1 MPSLPQH
8 TSHEHLD
15 LDNLPELTAAQADYL
30 EIIYAEQLKTAV
42 ARGCSI
48 AQTAG
53 VSRAT
58 VAATMR
64 SLKALGLIN
73 YYPYGPLEMTADGLI
88 LGKLLHEKR
97 KALEVFFS
105 EVIGLATDAA
115 RKAAKAHAA
124 EASEESIAVAA
135 ALVDFVKKH
144 ENEWHQA
151 RQKALL
157 ALQPK
162 EKA

>member
-1 MPSLPQH
+1 MPLLPQH
-8 TSHEHLD
+8 TSHEHSTP
-15 LDNLPELTAAQADYL
+15 DNLPELTVAQSDYL
-30 EIIYAEQLKTAV
+30 EIIYEEQLKTGV

-64 SLKALGLIN
+64 SLKALGLID
-73 YYPYGPLEMTADGLI
+73 YYPYGPLEMTPAGLI
-88 LGKLLHEKR
+88 LGKRLHKKR

-105 EVIGLATDAA
+105 EVIGLTTDAA
-115 RKAAKAHAA
+115 RKAAKSHAA
-124 EASEESIAVAA
+124 DATEESVAVAA
-135 ALVDFVKKH
+135 AMVDFVKKH

-151 RQKALL
+151 RKNALL
-157 ALQPK
+157 ALQTK

>member
-1 MPSLPQH
+1 MPLLPQH
-8 TSHEHLD
+8 TSHEHSTP
-15 LDNLPELTAAQADYL
+15 DNLPELTAAQSDYL
-30 EIIYAEQLKTAV
+30 EIIYEEQLKTGV

-73 YYPYGPLEMTADGLI
+73 YYPYGPLEMTPAGLI

-115 RKAAKAHAA
+115 RKAAKSHAA
-124 EASEESIAVAA
+124 DATEESVAVAA
-135 ALVDFVKKH
+135 AMVDFVKKH

-151 RQKALL
+151 RKNALL
-157 ALQPK
+157 ALQTK

>member
-1 MPSLPQH
+1 MPLLPQH
-8 TSHEHLD
+8 TSHEHSTP
-15 LDNLPELTAAQADYL
+15 DNLPELTAAQSDYL
-30 EIIYAEQLKTAV
+30 EIIYEEQLKTGV

-64 SLKALGLIN
+64 SLKALGLID
-73 YYPYGPLEMTADGLI
+73 YYPYGPLEMTPAGLI
-88 LGKLLHEKR
+88 LGKRLHKKR

-105 EVIGLATDAA
+105 EVIGLTTDAA
-115 RKAAKAHAA
+115 RKAAKSPAA
-124 EASEESIAVAA
+124 DATEESVAVAA

-151 RQKALL
+151 RKNALL
-157 ALQPK
+157 ALQTK